1 MCLSRRDVE
10 MAVELMAFPC
20 GGYDDNANKFDSETD
35 EEEVTET
42 EEEEGVQEEEALNEE
57 MEQELAH
64 VLTVDSSL
72 PDFSCFSQAWG
83 TFFVCV
89 TFRGIDFL
97 DLSFCALCVNLLF
110 HCHIAQTNTRSNAI
124 QIYICIVLDRRR
136 RH

>member
-20 GGYDDNANKFDSETD
+20 GGYDDNANKFDGEVD
-35 EEEVTET
+35 VEVVTET
-42 EEEEGVQEEEALNEE
+42 EEGVQEEEALNEE

-83 TFFVCV
+83 TYF
-89 TFRGIDFL
+89 
-97 DLSFCALCVNLLF
+97 S
-110 HCHIAQTNTRSNAI
+110 
-124 QIYICIVLDRRR
+124 
-136 RH
+136 